1 MKYVI
6 TENCIICGT
15 CWEICPTE
23 SIEEYD
29 WYYRINPETC
39 VECGACARVCPNAA
53 IIKSKEQE
61 SPQKF
66 HKNIKGQFMQ
76 LSGVV
81 ISGYFK
87 KQQEG
92 VEQAGDEPP
101 DCFNSGSILNIGR
114 RLI

>member
-1 MKYVI
+1 MKYMI

-53 IIKSKEQE
+53 IIKTNEQE
-61 SPQKF
+61 SP
-66 HKNIKGQFMQ
+66 
-76 LSGVV
+76 
-81 ISGYFK
+81 
-87 KQQEG
+87 
-92 VEQAGDEPP
+92 
-101 DCFNSGSILNIGR
+101 
-114 RLI
+114 